1 MRYFDYEKIA
11 MEAGVP
17 GDTLD
22 TLREKVRQE
31 FPKDDMMYELH
42 LLRVCMALKDK
53 RLSLEDA
60 LKPDLVSRS

>member
-1 MRYFDYEKIA
+1 MRYFNYEKIA
-11 MEAGVP
+11 SEAGVSA
-17 GDTLD
+17 DTLAA
-22 TLREKVRQE
+22 LREKVRQE

-42 LLRVCMALKDK
+42 LLRVCVALKDK